1 MPARLSGGVA
11 ATALRGALA
20 LGALMA
26 VAGLGLAWLDAGTSA
41 RIEDNRSAA
50 RQAVLRELTG
60 LKVELASHR
69 DTVAC
74 DAGLVV
80 LAMTERGYGGAMDVV
95 VAFRDGRL
103 VGVRVPRHSETP
115 GFADILAPTDWIGT
129 LGPGQGAAG
138 AGFDAV
144 TGATITAGAVLRAR
158 AAALA
163 RHAEGAPWCPR

>member
-1 MPARLSGGVA
+1 MPARLSGGAA

-41 RIEDNRSAA
+41 RIEDHRSAA
-50 RQAVLRELTG
+50 RQAVLKELTG
-60 LKVELASHR
+60 LEVELASHR
-69 DTVAC
+69 DTVVC

-115 GFADILAPTDWIGT
+115 GFADILAPSDWIGT
-129 LGPGQGAAG
+129 LGHGQAAG
-138 AGFDAV
+138 AQFDAV
-144 TGATITAGAVLRAR
+144 TGATITADAVLRAR
-158 AAALA
+158 AAARA
-163 RHAEGAPWCPR
+163 RHAERAPWCPR

>member
-1 MPARLSGGVA
+1 MPARLSGGAA

-50 RQAVLRELTG
+50 RQAVLKELTG
-60 LKVELASHR
+60 LEVELASHR
-69 DTVAC
+69 DTVVC
-74 DAGLVV
+74 EAGLVV

-95 VAFRDGRL
+95 VAFREGRL

-115 GFADILAPTDWIGT
+115 GFADILAPSDWIGT
-129 LGPGQGAAG
+129 LGSDQGAG
-138 AGFDAV
+138 AQFDAV
-144 TGATITAGAVLRAR
+144 TGATITASAVLRAR

-163 RHAEGAPWCPR
+163 RHAERAPWCPR